1 MLEES
6 LHEFSRESCSCH
18 PVANYRFNSGYLIS
32 RTLMASEPC
41 TVNTILPAAIGLAG
55 VVIGSLI
62 GVAKDWLLSGS
73 KKKKDMEYLAA
84 RVVTV
89 LDEFA
94 ECCASVA
101 GDNGTS
107 YGQQDE
113 QGCYSPQVEPPEI
126 SFHDLEVAWTALPGY
141 LLYEIMNFPN
151 EVAAVKRYL
160 NNVAELADPPYGD
173 YMEERQY
180 EYAKLGVKADHFASK
195 LRTVAGFPSKE
206 AYKWDPVTYME
217 GQIRMIDKRNRD
229 RELADEIR
237 QQLAQGIAT
246 VS

>member
-1 MLEES
+1 
-6 LHEFSRESCSCH
+6 
-18 PVANYRFNSGYLIS
+18 
-32 RTLMASEPC
+32 MASEPC
-41 TVNTILPAAIGLAG
+41 TVNTIIPAAIGLAG

-94 ECCASVA
+94 EGCASVA

-107 YGQQDE
+107 YGQPDE

-126 SFHDLEVAWTALPGY
+126 GFHGLEVVWTALPGY
-141 LLYEIMNFPN
+141 LLYEVMNFPN

-160 NNVAELADPPYGD
+160 NAAVETADPPYDD

-195 LRTVAGFPSKE
+195 LRTVTGFPSKE
-206 AYKWDPVTYME
+206 VYKWDSVIYME
-217 GQIRMIDKRNRD
+217 GQIHMIDKRNRD
-229 RELADEIR
+229 RELAAEIR

>member
-1 MLEES
+1 
-6 LHEFSRESCSCH
+6 
-18 PVANYRFNSGYLIS
+18 
-32 RTLMASEPC
+32 MASEPC
-41 TVNTILPAAIGLAG
+41 TVNTIIPAAIGLAG

-73 KKKKDMEYLAA
+73 KKKKDIEYLAA

-94 ECCASVA
+94 EGCASVA

-107 YGQQDE
+107 YGEPDE
-113 QGCYSPQVEPPEI
+113 QGCYSPQVDPPEI

-141 LLYEIMNFPN
+141 LLYEVTNFPN
-151 EVAAVKRYL
+151 EVTSVKRYL
-160 NNVAELADPPYGD
+160 NNAAEMADPPYDD

-180 EYAKLGVKADHFASK
+180 EYAKLGVKANHFASK
-195 LRTVAGFPSKE
+195 LRAVARFPSKE

-217 GQIRMIDKRNRD
+217 GQIRTIDQRNKD
-229 RELADEIR
+229 RELAAEIR

>member
-1 MLEES
+1 M
-6 LHEFSRESCSCH
+6 
-18 PVANYRFNSGYLIS
+18 
-32 RTLMASEPC
+32 
-41 TVNTILPAAIGLAG
+41 NTIIPAAIGLAG

-62 GVAKDWLLSGS
+62 GVAKDWLLNGS

-84 RVVTV
+84 RIVTV

-94 ECCASVA
+94 ESCASVA

-107 YGQQDE
+107 YGQPDE
-113 QGCYSPQVEPPEI
+113 HGCYSPQVEPPEI
-126 SFHDLEVAWTALPGY
+126 SFHGLEVEWTALPGY

-151 EVAAVKRYL
+151 EVTAVKRYM
-160 NNVAELADPPYGD
+160 NAAAEMADPPYDD

-206 AYKWDPVTYME
+206 VYKWDPVTYME
-217 GQIRMIDKRNRD
+217 GQIHMIDKRNRD
-229 RELADEIR
+229 RELAAEIR

>member
-1 MLEES
+1 
-6 LHEFSRESCSCH
+6 
-18 PVANYRFNSGYLIS
+18 
-32 RTLMASEPC
+32 MASEPC
-41 TVNTILPAAIGLAG
+41 TVNTIIPAAIGLAG

-84 RVVTV
+84 RIITV

-94 ECCASVA
+94 EGCASVA

-107 YGQQDE
+107 YGQPDE

-126 SFHDLEVAWTALPGY
+126 SFHGLDVVWTALPGY
-141 LLYEIMNFPN
+141 LLYEAMNFPN
-151 EVAAVKRYL
+151 EVAAVRRYL
-160 NNVAELADPPYGD
+160 NAAAEMADPPYDD

-206 AYKWDPVTYME
+206 AYKWDSVTYME
-217 GQIRMIDKRNRD
+217 SQIHMIDKRNSD
-229 RELADEIR
+229 RELASEIR